1 MLGRTAGGL
10 LRFLS
15 AWEFESR
22 VFPEIPKF
30 GGFASPARYF
40 YFTLSDFSNMRLLFL
55 ITLVFLLCVQKSR
68 TSVRDFCLHLFCQ
81 CKLVEISGIE
91 PLTSWMP
98 FKRSPSWAI
107 PLTSILA
114 LEKFLFSL
122 ILQRFICLSDEVV
135 GVPWSPAYRVTRKT
149 PLKYYMILEIIVSQ
163 KLCAIRYGC
172 LLQPYRHHRTTCDDG
187 GEILEFRGILKCI
200 CGQAETESP

>member
-55 ITLVFLLCVQKSR
+55 ITLVFLLFVQKSR

-81 CKLVEISGIE
+81 CKLVETTGLE
-91 PLTSWMP
+91 PVAS
-98 FKRSPSWAI
+98 
-107 PLTSILA
+107 
-114 LEKFLFSL
+114 
-122 ILQRFICLSDEVV
+122 CV
-135 GVPWSPAYRVTRKT
+135 
-149 PLKYYMILEIIVSQ
+149 
-163 KLCAIRYGC
+163 
-172 LLQPYRHHRTTCDDG
+172 
-187 GEILEFRGILKCI
+187 
-200 CGQAETESP
+200 

>member
-55 ITLVFLLCVQKSR
+55 ITLIFLLCVQKSR

-81 CKLVEISGIE
+81 CKLVDSKGIE
-91 PLTSWMP
+91 PSTSALRTR
-98 FKRSPSWAI
+98 RSPEWFI
-107 PLTSILA
+107 KQCEHLTKSSAFHQKYGYATIFNHSI
-114 LEKFLFSL
+114 FTWHIF
-122 ILQRFICLSDEVV
+122 
-135 GVPWSPAYRVTRKT
+135 
-149 PLKYYMILEIIVSQ
+149 IVSSAAWWLSWVTPAQ
-163 KLCAIRYGC
+163 HDLITRIGVSGSAALISSA
-172 LLQPYRHHRTTCDDG
+172 LDTTQ
-187 GEILEFRGILKCI
+187 ISVHNPISVI
-200 CGQAETESP
+200 SSSSS

>member
-55 ITLVFLLCVQKSR
+55 ITLIFLLCVQKSR

-81 CKLVEISGIE
+81 CKLVRAWGLE
-91 PLTSWMP
+91 PQRLTAREPKSRM
-98 FKRSPSWAI
+98 SANSII
-107 PLTSILA
+107 PADAGLL
-114 LEKFLFSL
+114 
-122 ILQRFICLSDEVV
+122 
-135 GVPWSPAYRVTRKT
+135 YRRIGD
-149 PLKYYMILEIIVSQ
+149 L
-163 KLCAIRYGC
+163 
-172 LLQPYRHHRTTCDDG
+172 
-187 GEILEFRGILKCI
+187 
-200 CGQAETESP
+200 

>member
-68 TSVRDFCLHLFCQ
+68 TWEELRKEVPPKTF
-81 CKLVEISGIE
+81 VESAE
-91 PLTSWMP
+91 
-98 FKRSPSWAI
+98 
-107 PLTSILA
+107 
-114 LEKFLFSL
+114 
-122 ILQRFICLSDEVV
+122 
-135 GVPWSPAYRVTRKT
+135 
-149 PLKYYMILEIIVSQ
+149 
-163 KLCAIRYGC
+163 
-172 LLQPYRHHRTTCDDG
+172 CD
-187 GEILEFRGILKCI
+187 
-200 CGQAETESP
+200 

>member
-81 CKLVEISGIE
+81 CKLVEVRGVE
-91 PLTSWMP
+91 PLSENNFTG
-98 FKRSPSWAI
+98 FSPGADGYSGRLSRPV
-107 PLTSILA
+107 PLP
-114 LEKFLFSL
+114 
-122 ILQRFICLSDEVV
+122 SDKPSRLLV
-135 GVPWSPAYRVTRKT
+135 G
-149 PLKYYMILEIIVSQ
+149 
-163 KLCAIRYGC
+163 
-172 LLQPYRHHRTTCDDG
+172 
-187 GEILEFRGILKCI
+187 
-200 CGQAETESP
+200 

>member
-81 CKLVEISGIE
+81 CKLVRVAGFE
-91 PLTSWMP
+91 PTASWTRT
-98 FKRSPSWAI
+98 KRDTK
-107 PLTSILA
+107 L
-114 LEKFLFSL
+114 
-122 ILQRFICLSDEVV
+122 RH
-135 GVPWSPAYRVTRKT
+135 TRMT
-149 PLKYYMILEIIVSQ
+149 NLY
-163 KLCAIRYGC
+163 
-172 LLQPYRHHRTTCDDG
+172 HNH
-187 GEILEFRGILKCI
+187 F
-200 CGQAETESP
+200 

>member
-55 ITLVFLLCVQKSR
+55 ITLVFLLYVQKSR

-81 CKLVEISGIE
+81 CKLVPVVGLE
-91 PLTSWMP
+91 PTRHRWRRILNP
-98 FKRSPSWAI
+98 LRLPIPSHRRLWF
-107 PLTSILA
+107 SILA
-114 LEKFLFSL
+114 LSQKFKRNFSL
-122 ILQRFICLSDEVV
+122 SSKISGPGPAAAEPPLFFARNFPTDCDRFPGLPV
-135 GVPWSPAYRVTRKT
+135 
-149 PLKYYMILEIIVSQ
+149 L
-163 KLCAIRYGC
+163 
-172 LLQPYRHHRTTCDDG
+172 
-187 GEILEFRGILKCI
+187 
-200 CGQAETESP
+200 

>member
-81 CKLVEISGIE
+81 CKLVRVVRLERTIS
-91 PLTSWMP
+91 TSQMW
-98 FKRSPSWAI
+98 RGTSSAI
-107 PLTSILA
+107 PGNPEAADSPPAAPA
-114 LEKFLFSL
+114 LH
-122 ILQRFICLSDEVV
+122 
-135 GVPWSPAYRVTRKT
+135 YT
-149 PLKYYMILEIIVSQ
+149 
-163 KLCAIRYGC
+163 
-172 LLQPYRHHRTTCDDG
+172 
-187 GEILEFRGILKCI
+187 
-200 CGQAETESP
+200 

>member
-81 CKLVEISGIE
+81 CKLVEARGVE
-91 PLTSWMP
+91 PLSEST
-98 FKRSPSWAI
+98 FTGTSPSAGGRLHS
-107 PLTSILA
+107 LTQPQAVKL
-114 LEKFLFSL
+114 LSL
-122 ILQRFICLSDEVV
+122 V
-135 GVPWSPAYRVTRKT
+135 
-149 PLKYYMILEIIVSQ
+149 
-163 KLCAIRYGC
+163 
-172 LLQPYRHHRTTCDDG
+172 
-187 GEILEFRGILKCI
+187 
-200 CGQAETESP
+200 ES

>member
-55 ITLVFLLCVQKSR
+55 ITLVFLLYVQKSR

-81 CKLVEISGIE
+81 CKLV
-91 PLTSWMP
+91 P
-98 FKRSPSWAI
+98 
-107 PLTSILA
+107 
-114 LEKFLFSL
+114 
-122 ILQRFICLSDEVV
+122 VV
-135 GVPWSPAYRVTRKT
+135 GLEPTRHRWRRILN
-149 PLKYYMILEIIVSQ
+149 PLRLPIPS
-163 KLCAIRYGC
+163 
-172 LLQPYRHHRTTCDDG
+172 HRR
-187 GEILEFRGILKCI
+187 L
-200 CGQAETESP
+200 

>member
-81 CKLVEISGIE
+81 CKLVRVAGFE
-91 PLTSWMP
+91 PTASWSRTKRATNCATP
-98 FKRSPSWAI
+98 GYFFKVFA
-107 PLTSILA
+107 
-114 LEKFLFSL
+114 K
-122 ILQRFICLSDEVV
+122 Q
-135 GVPWSPAYRVTRKT
+135 
-149 PLKYYMILEIIVSQ
+149 
-163 KLCAIRYGC
+163 
-172 LLQPYRHHRTTCDDG
+172 DG
-187 GEILEFRGILKCI
+187 GEEKWAGC
-200 CGQAETESP
+200 SPPTLFGGATQI

>member
-55 ITLVFLLCVQKSR
+55 ITLIFLLCVQKSR

-81 CKLVEISGIE
+81 CKLEQVKGIE
-91 PLTSWMP
+91 PES
-98 FKRSPSWAI
+98 
-107 PLTSILA
+107 
-114 LEKFLFSL
+114 
-122 ILQRFICLSDEVV
+122 
-135 GVPWSPAYRVTRKT
+135 G
-149 PLKYYMILEIIVSQ
+149 LKYAANRVQHSSSPRVSACKVATQCVPIL
-163 KLCAIRYGC
+163 
-172 LLQPYRHHRTTCDDG
+172 YRSS
-187 GEILEFRGILKCI
+187 ENVY
-200 CGQAETESP
+200 

>member
-55 ITLVFLLCVQKSR
+55 ITLIFLLCVQKSR

-81 CKLVEISGIE
+81 CKLVRVVGLE
-91 PLTSWMP
+91 P
-98 FKRSPSWAI
+98 
-107 PLTSILA
+107 TSISA
-114 LEKFLFSL
+114 LEPKSSMFTNFIIPARQHP
-122 ILQRFICLSDEVV
+122 ILYPIR
-135 GVPWSPAYRVTRKT
+135 
-149 PLKYYMILEIIVSQ
+149 PLL
-163 KLCAIRYGC
+163 
-172 LLQPYRHHRTTCDDG
+172 
-187 GEILEFRGILKCI
+187 
-200 CGQAETESP
+200 

>member
-55 ITLVFLLCVQKSR
+55 ITLIFLLCVQKSR

-81 CKLVEISGIE
+81 CKLKSAGDSDTNTHPCHIGGAS
-91 PLTSWMP
+91 
-98 FKRSPSWAI
+98 
-107 PLTSILA
+107 
-114 LEKFLFSL
+114 FSVVWVKVTKGVQ
-122 ILQRFICLSDEVV
+122 IVREGCASLQ
-135 GVPWSPAYRVTRKT
+135 K
-149 PLKYYMILEIIVSQ
+149 
-163 KLCAIRYGC
+163 
-172 LLQPYRHHRTTCDDG
+172 
-187 GEILEFRGILKCI
+187 
-200 CGQAETESP
+200 

>member
-55 ITLVFLLCVQKSR
+55 ITLIFLLCVQKSR

-81 CKLVEISGIE
+81 CKLAQREGFEPSSGFSRYTISN
-91 PLTSWMP
+91 
-98 FKRSPSWAI
+98 RARYD
-107 PLTSILA
+107 
-114 LEKFLFSL
+114 LFDTAAN
-122 ILQRFICLSDEVV
+122 R
-135 GVPWSPAYRVTRKT
+135 W
-149 PLKYYMILEIIVSQ
+149 
-163 KLCAIRYGC
+163 
-172 LLQPYRHHRTTCDDG
+172 
-187 GEILEFRGILKCI
+187 
-200 CGQAETESP
+200 